1 MYMYIVILAG
11 LSHQLVKILHL
22 VYTVDLDRKI
32 LSSHL
37 MKVNL
42 KETICHI
49 TTSCIEGAL

>member
-1 MYMYIVILAG
+1 MYIVILAG

-49 TTSCIEGAL
+49 TPPCIEGAL